1 MYALDFEYDGQ
12 LLSSYG
18 FIICSFDGG
27 SSGVDVVSAGSKI
40 TFNKVSRNRG
50 RIFGLSGTKYD
61 ECVSATFEICKN
73 TDLFDDLHIADDE
86 YRSVVRWLNRREFLP
101 FRVVDEDD
109 DRSPR
114 YYDASFNIDKI
125 VVNKEL
131 VGLKL
136 TMETNRPF
144 GYGKTVTA
152 SWSVTSS
159 TKSHTLSDTSD
170 EIGYIYPLVVI
181 TCNAAG
187 DLSIY
192 NEMTD
197 CTTVVKGCSAGEVI
211 TFDGATQIIQ
221 SSLDSHQSLHNDFN
235 FEFPSIGN
243 SVSSRSN
250 KITISLPCSVVLQYA
265 PIIKDTPE

>member
-1 MYALDFEYDGQ
+1 MYALDFEYDGKH
-12 LLSSYG
+12 LSDYG

-50 RIFGLSGTKYD
+50 RVFGLSGTKYD
-61 ECVSATFEICKN
+61 ECISATFEICKN
-73 TDLFDDLHIADDE
+73 PDIHDDLHITDGE
-86 YRSVVRWLNRREFLP
+86 YRNLMRWLNRREFLK

-109 DRSPR
+109 ERVAR
-114 YYDASFNIDKI
+114 YYDASFNVDKLM
-125 VVNKEL
+125 VNKEL
-131 VGLKL
+131 FGLQL

-144 GYGKTVTA
+144 GYGETVTE

-159 TKSHTLSDTSD
+159 SKSHTLIDVSD
-170 EIGYIYPLVVI
+170 EIGYTYPLVVI
-181 TCNAAG
+181 TCSSAG

-197 CTTVVKGCSAGEVI
+197 CTTVIKGCSAGEII
-211 TFDGATQIIQ
+211 TLDGTTQIIQ
-221 SSLDSHQSLHNDFN
+221 TSMDSHHLYNDFN
-235 FEFPSIGN
+235 FQFLSIGN
-243 SVSSRSN
+243 TFGSMSN